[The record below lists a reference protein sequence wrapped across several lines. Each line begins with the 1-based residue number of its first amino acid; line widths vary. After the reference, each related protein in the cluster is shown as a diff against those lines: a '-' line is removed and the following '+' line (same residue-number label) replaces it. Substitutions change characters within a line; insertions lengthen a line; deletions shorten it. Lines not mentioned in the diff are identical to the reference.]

1 MKPPVILLATTDPGF
16 EEAAVDAIIDNGFGV
31 RRVRGVR
38 DACHR
43 LSDGANDIALA
54 VIDLEGKGLTLL
66 HILGGCEPGFPI
78 LAVSDRKE
86 IFRSDEMISGVA
98 LGKLVKPVTF
108 EELRDKIASLIR
120 GRATTSTAV
129 SWARN
134 TRPARPTDRNRSEI
148 FW

>member
-1 MKPPVILLATTDPGF
+1 MKPPVILLATTDPNF

-78 LAVSDRKE
+78 LAVADRQE

-98 LGKLVKPVTF
+98 LGRLLKPVTF
-108 EELRDKIASLIR
+108 EQLRDKIGSLVR
-120 GRATTSTAV
+120 SRATASTAV
-129 SWARN
+129 SWVRN
-134 TRPARPTDRNRSEI
+134 ARPARSTGRNRVET